1 MAYEQEPV
9 KKTNTK
15 PEMASIT
22 VKKSGDEG
30 IDVGMVDHYLSLG
43 YQYKDKSPSG
53 SVVMEMP
60 REKAAALHQASI
72 DEHYRRVKGAQRASV
87 GADVHLVEDKTEV
100 LNPKSAQDFIGTMGL
115 ENEPA

>member
-1 MAYEQEPV
+1 MAFEQEPL
-9 KKTNTK
+9 KKANTK
-15 PEMASIT
+15 PEMASIS

-30 IDVGMVDHYLSLG
+30 IDVGLVDHYLSLG

-60 REKAAALHQASI
+60 RERAASLHQSAI

-87 GADVHLVEDKTEV
+87 GLDVHLVEDKTEV
-100 LNPKSAQDFIGTMGL
+100 LNPKSAQDFLGTMAL
-115 ENEPA
+115 EED